1 MKKIK
6 DITLGALI
14 AAGLCLGFSACSD
27 EEQANEE
34 EKPLIFSSMED
45 VFENLGHASNCG
57 KIIQYLN
64 DKSLNNQ
71 QMEKACASYAESLA
85 ANKNDPK
92 KLSHDMDNSGY
103 YMAAYLW
110 TAQISDNIDL
120 CDGEQGAAKVAAD
133 AFVNFFK
140 ANKCDTYLED
150 ALRVTTKK

>member
-34 EKPLIFSSMED
+34 EKPLIFSSLEA
-45 VFENLGHASNCG
+45 VYESLGHENNCG
-57 KIIQYLN
+57 KIVQYLN
-64 DKSLNNQ
+64 DKSINNQ
-71 QMEKACASYAESLA
+71 QMERACTSYNDSLA
-85 ANKNDPK
+85 SNKNDPK

-110 TAQISDNIDL
+110 ASKISDNIDA
-120 CDGEQGAAKVAAD
+120 CSGEQGSAKVAAE
-133 AFVNFFK
+133 AYEAFFK
-140 ANKCDTYLED
+140 ANHCDTYLDD
-150 ALRVTTKK
+150 AKRVTTKK